1 VLSERTEGVLTIPTD
16 SPAVTTIELSIDG
29 VQVSV
34 PEGTSLL
41 EAAGSVGIHI
51 PNLCYDRTLSVAAAC
66 RLCSVEI
73 EGRANLVPACAEQ
86 ATQGMVVLTESAQA
100 VQARRLILDLLL
112 SDHPQDCMTC
122 EKAGDCRLQEY
133 CYRYDVSETSY
144 DGEKKCLDIDSVN
157 HLIERDQNKCIL
169 CGKCVRVCR
178 EVQVTEA
185 IDFAGR
191 GYESRIATSYDHP
204 LNTKVCRFC
213 GQCVDMCPT
222 GALINKQFAGVRTW
236 ERTKVRTTC
245 PFCGVGCNF
254 DLNVAGGKVVGV
266 TANPDAPVNTGSL
279 CVKGRFH
286 TDLINSP
293 DRVTT
298 PLIRRNGVLER
309 AGWDEALDLVATR
322 LTDIKDREGAEAI
335 AVLSSAR
342 CTNEENYL
350 LQRLTRAGLN
360 NNSIDHCART

>member
-1 VLSERTEGVLTIPTD
+1 MGVAETAAMVSLTID
-16 SPAVTTIELSIDG
+16 GHEVT
-29 VQVSV
+29 V
-34 PEGTSLL
+34 PKGTSLI
-41 EAAGSVGIHI
+41 EAARGIGIDI
-51 PNLCYDRTLSVAAAC
+51 PNLCYDPALTVAAAC

-73 EGRANLVPACAEQ
+73 EGRANLVPSCAEE
-86 ATQGMVVLTESAQA
+86 ALPGMVVHTESEP
-100 VQARRLILDLLL
+100 VIEARRLILDLLL
-112 SDHPQDCMTC
+112 SDHPQDCLTC
-122 EKAGDCRLQEY
+122 EKGGDCRLQEY
-133 CYRYDVSETSY
+133 CYRYGIAETTFDV
-144 DGEKKCLDIDSVN
+144 EKEWLPIDSVSD
-157 HLIERDQNKCIL
+157 LIERDQAKCIL

-178 EVQVTEA
+178 EVQLTDA

-191 GYESRIATSYDHP
+191 GYEARIATSYDHP
-204 LNTKVCRFC
+204 LSTDVCRFC

-222 GALINKQFAGVRTW
+222 GALTNKQLKGTRSW

-254 DLNVAGGKVVGV
+254 DLNVAHGKVIGV
-266 TANPDAPVNTGSL
+266 TAAYDAPVNHGSL

-293 DRVTT
+293 DRITH
-298 PLIRRNGVLER
+298 PLIKRNGEFEQ
-309 AGWDEALDLVATR
+309 ATWDEALDYVADR
-322 LTDIKDREGAEAI
+322 LLQIKAEHGPDAI
-335 AVLSSAR
+335 GVLSSAR